1 MREMFQLRFH
11 APRMLAGTDVAE
23 VMLYGEIISDMPEE
37 WKFSGEDKSA
47 ADFDKAIKAVREAGA
62 KRLLLRINSP
72 GGIVTEAVAMRSI
85 LASAGF
91 EEIDIR
97 VEGLCAS
104 AATIVAT
111 IPGAHVEIAEGS
123 EYMIHNPWTIE
134 WGNADQLEQT
144 VAHLRTEEET
154 VRKLYARKTGQ
165 TDEQIKD
172 WMKNETWFSADEA
185 VKYGFCDA
193 VMKEPDRKGKIAAC
207 VSPRTL
213 SAMKTMYAHVP
224 NAIAENVQ
232 IDVSNTKPA
241 FAAGNVTEN
250 KISEEEEAME
260 ISELTLEQLR
270 EGNAALYNSA
280 MLAGAE
286 QERQR
291 LQEIDDLTPAGY
303 ESMAA
308 DAKQNGVSAM
318 DYHKAV
324 VKAMRERG
332 QQFLNA
338 RQLEVAQTAEIRG
351 GASDDNRSSADE
363 MNAYAREMAEFAKT
377 VRADANGMY

>member
-1 MREMFQLRFH
+1 MREMFQLRFR
-11 APRMLAGTDVAE
+11 APKMLAGTDVAE

-37 WKFSGEDKSA
+37 WKFSEEDKSA

-91 EEIDIR
+91 EEVDIR

-111 IPGAHVEIAEGS
+111 LPGAHVEIAEGS
-123 EYMIHNPWTIE
+123 EYMIHNPWTVD
-134 WGNADQLEQT
+134 WGNADQLERT
-144 VAHLRTEEET
+144 VAHLRTEEKT
-154 VRKLYARKTGQ
+154 VRDLYARRTGQ
-165 TDEQIKD
+165 TDERIKD
-172 WMKNETWFSADEA
+172 WMTAETWFSAAEA
-185 VKYGFCDA
+185 VEYGFCDA
-193 VMKEPDRKGKIAAC
+193 VMKEPDGKGKIAAC

-224 NAIAENVQ
+224 NSIAENVQ

-241 FAAGNVTEN
+241 FAAGDVTEN

-270 EGNAALYNSA
+270 EGNAALYNSV

-338 RQLEVAQTAEIRG
+338 RQSEVAQTAEIRG

-363 MNAYAREMAEFAKT
+363 MNAYAKEMAEFAKT

>member
-1 MREMFQLRFH
+1 MREIFQLRFN
-11 APRMLAGTDVAE
+11 APRMLAGTDIAE
-23 VMLYGEIISDMPEE
+23 VMLYGEITEDMPEV
-37 WKFSGEDKSA
+37 WKFSREDKSA

-62 KRLLLRINSP
+62 NRLLLRINSP

-91 EEIDIR
+91 EEINIR

-111 IPGAHVEIAEGS
+111 LPGAHVEIAEGS
-123 EYMIHNPWTIE
+123 EYMIHNPWTVD
-134 WGNADQLEQT
+134 WGNADQLERT
-144 VAHLRTEEET
+144 VAHLRTEEKT
-154 VRKLYARKTGQ
+154 VRDLYARKTGQ

-193 VMKEPDRKGKIAAC
+193 VMKEPDGKGKIAAC

-224 NAIAENVQ
+224 NSIAENVQ

-241 FAAGNVTEN
+241 FAAGDVTEN

-270 EGNAALYNSA
+270 EGNAALYNSV

-338 RQLEVAQTAEIRG
+338 RQSEVAQTAEIRG

-363 MNAYAREMAEFAKT
+363 MNAYAKEMAEFAKT